1 MPDHEPLKS
10 TDVSPNGHRGGFIA
24 LAVVAAAIGA
34 GAALLLGPE
43 QKFRPRKSRSRSRA
57 EKRIVALAG
66 ILVGAGLTAL
76 LAPES
81 GPVTR
86 KRLSGT
92 FSRIKVGAIDRI
104 ERIRLS
110 KVPNTTS
117 EDTPV
122 RSVQEL
128 GRDPNNVF

>member
-1 MPDHEPLKS
+1 MPDDELMNS
-10 TDVSPNGHRGGFIA
+10 TNDSPAGHRGGFIA

-34 GAALLLGPE
+34 GAALLLGPD
-43 QKFRPRKSRSRSRA
+43 QRLRPRKSRSRSRG
-57 EKRIVALAG
+57 ERRIIAAAG
-66 ILVGAGLTAL
+66 FLVGAGLTAL

-86 KRLSGT
+86 QRLRGT
-92 FSRIKVGAIDRI
+92 FSKIKVGAIDRI

-110 KVPNTTS
+110 KVPSTS
-117 EDTPV
+117 EDAPV